1 MRSTQRD
8 TSPSMISRVSDILMA
23 YQHDE
28 RAMTV
33 SELGRRAGIP
43 KASASRII
51 AELVEYGF
59 LERTDNDVR
68 LGIRMFELGQQAS
81 RPTDLRKFALPH
93 MTELMKATGQTVHL
107 AVLEGTEVVYVQIL
121 RSRSTPPLPSR
132 LGGRLPAYATGVGK
146 ALLAHS
152 SPELIDQVCSE
163 PLVPLGPKTITDPIK
178 LRHELDAI
186 RANHLGYEREESTVN
201 VGCAAAPIL
210 NAQGNAIAA
219 LSVSVHLHMTDVTKM
234 GPAVSTVAMALSR
247 EASKNPLLRS

>member
-1 MRSTQRD
+1 MRSTERD
-8 TSPSMISRVSDILMA
+8 TGPSMISRVSEILRA

-28 RAMTV
+28 RSMTV

-43 KASASRII
+43 KASVSRII
-51 AELVEYGF
+51 AEMVEVGF
-59 LERTDNDVR
+59 LEREGNEVR
-68 LGIRMFELGQQAS
+68 LGIRLFELGQQAS

-152 SPELIDQVCSE
+152 SPELVDEVCSGE
-163 PLVPLGPKTITDPIK
+163 LTPLGPKTITDPVQ
-178 LRHELDAI
+178 LRRELDAI
-186 RANHLGYEREESTVN
+186 RANHLAYEREESTEN

-210 NAQGNAIAA
+210 NSMGKPIAA

-247 EASKNPLLRS
+247 EASRNKLMRG

>member
-1 MRSTQRD
+1 MRSTERD
-8 TSPSMISRVSDILMA
+8 TGPSMISRVSEILRA

-28 RAMTV
+28 RSMTV

-43 KASASRII
+43 KASVSRII
-51 AELVEYGF
+51 SEMVEVGF
-59 LERTDNDVR
+59 LEREGNDIR
-68 LGIRMFELGQQAS
+68 LGIRLFELGQQAS

-152 SPELIDQVCSE
+152 SPELIDEVCSGE
-163 PLVPLGPKTITDPIK
+163 LTPLGPKTITDPVQ
-178 LRHELDAI
+178 LRRELDAI
-186 RANHLGYEREESTVN
+186 RVNHLAYEREESTVN

-210 NAQGNAIAA
+210 NSMGKPIAA

-247 EASKNPLLRS
+247 EASRNKLMRG

>member
-1 MRSTQRD
+1 MRSTERD
-8 TSPSMISRVSDILMA
+8 TGQSMISRVSEILRA

-28 RAMTV
+28 RSMTI

-43 KASASRII
+43 KASVSRII
-51 AELVEYGF
+51 AEMVEVGF
-59 LERTDNDVR
+59 LEREGNDIR
-68 LGIRMFELGQQAS
+68 LGIRLFELGQQAS

-152 SPELIDQVCSE
+152 SPELVDEVCSGV
-163 PLVPLGPKTITDPIK
+163 LTPLGPKTITDPVQ
-178 LRHELDAI
+178 LRRELDAI
-186 RANHLGYEREESTVN
+186 RVNHLAYEREESTEN

-210 NAQGNAIAA
+210 NVLGKPIAA

-247 EASKNPLLRS
+247 EASRNKLMGG

>member
-1 MRSTQRD
+1 MRSTERD
-8 TSPSMISRVSDILMA
+8 TGQSMISRVSEILRA

-28 RAMTV
+28 RSMTI

-43 KASASRII
+43 KASVSRII
-51 AELVEYGF
+51 AEMVEVGF
-59 LERTDNDVR
+59 LEREGNDIR
-68 LGIRMFELGQQAS
+68 LGIRLFELGQQAS

-152 SPELIDQVCSE
+152 SPELIAEVCSQE
-163 PLVPLGPKTITDPIK
+163 LVPLGPKTITDPGK
-178 LRHELDAI
+178 LMLELDAI
-186 RANHLGYEREESTVN
+186 KANHLAYEREESTIN

-210 NAQGNAIAA
+210 NSQGKPIAA

-247 EASKNPLLRS
+247 EASRNKLING